1 MKRRRHKVTVR
12 RSHAAYR
19 WRSLA
24 ESLAALSRALLFV
37 GSAAA
42 LAWGAHRFW
51 TRSRSLS
58 IEAVRVDGDAPP
70 GFAEALEIKAG
81 QPLFGFHRRA
91 LEQRL
96 RAAFPALSTI
106 HLQRGWDRT
115 VRVTVVQR
123 TPEARALS
131 DGSWWGIDRTGTLF
145 PLPGE
150 GAGLPVL
157 ALPDDPAVRAHALA
171 FLAGLRNTKE
181 RWTEGLY
188 KIKMSSDG
196 DAVLYLAGDTPVQW
210 GAPDADAAVLGPKA
224 RRLARVLAAPE
235 GAGGFEYIRFVDDR
249 RVAAKPRAA
258 AAPPRRR
265 S

>member
-19 WRSLA
+19 WRSMA
-24 ESLAALSRALLFV
+24 ESLTALARALLFV

-51 TRSRSLS
+51 TRSQSLAVES
-58 IEAVRVDGDAPP
+58 VRVEGDAPA
-70 GFAEALEIKAG
+70 GFAEALGVKAG

-96 RAAFPALSTI
+96 RASFPALSTVRVE
-106 HLQRGWDRT
+106 RGWDRA
-115 VRVTVVQR
+115 VRVTVVRR
-123 TPEARALS
+123 TPEARILS
-131 DGSWWGIDRTGTLF
+131 DGRWSGVDETGALF
-145 PLPGE
+145 PLPDE

-157 ALPDDPAVRAHALA
+157 ALPADPAVRAAALA

-235 GAGGFEYIRFVDDR
+235 GAGGFDYIRFVDDR
-249 RVAAKPRAA
+249 RVAAKPRAV

-265 S
+265 A